1 MYQLMD
7 RLNKKAA
14 SLAITPCFLAF
25 FDLSAAAAEYK
36 LYINKDQS
44 TSNVIV
50 FEDNLSATVKHTNE
64 GMELTLPGVAVSLDC
79 KNSDGSNST
88 GSCVIAVGADAG
100 STAGGSTSGGSTSGG
115 STAGGSTSGGSTSGG
130 STTGECVTTS
140 WNDCSGSTSGGS
152 TSGGSTSGGSTSG
165 GSTSGGS
172 TSGGS
177 TSGGSTSGGSVGCA
191 GGGDVTCGE
200 LDYGSGGNSATGR
213 TTRLKL
219 EPGRTTAFPFSV
231 VPGDYYGQVGI
242 VPTSSPFPDDASQV
256 RMWWSTEAG
265 GKPLSDSLCQQNLG
279 REGTI
284 WWRQTKVISFGCSI
298 PNQKAT
304 LFLNLKLC
312 ISDRLDASC
321 SAPGAK
327 DGSESAEVYISG
339 AIKR

>member
-100 STAGGSTSGGSTSGG
+100 STAGGSTSGGST
-115 STAGGSTSGGSTSGG
+115 
-130 STTGECVTTS
+130 TGECVTTS

-177 TSGGSTSGGSVGCA
+177 TSGGSVGCA
-191 GGGDVTCGE
+191 GGGDVTCGQ

>member
-7 RLNKKAA
+7 RLNKKVA

-25 FDLSAAAAEYK
+25 FDLSAVAAEYK

-115 STAGGSTSGGSTSGG
+115 STSGGSTSGGSTS
-130 STTGECVTTS
+130 GECVTTS

-172 TSGGS
+172 
-177 TSGGSTSGGSVGCA
+177 VGCA
-191 GGGDVTCGE
+191 AGGDVTCGE
-200 LDYGSGGNSATGR
+200 RNYGSGGSDATGR

-219 EPGRTTAFPFSV
+219 EPGRITAFPFSV

-242 VPTSSPFPDDASQV
+242 VPTSSPFPDDGSEV

-265 GKPLSDSLCQQNLG
+265 GKPISDPLCQQNLG

-312 ISDRLDASC
+312 ISDRLDTSC
-321 SAPGAK
+321 SGPGAR
-327 DGSESAEVYISG
+327 DGSETADVYISG

>member
-1 MYQLMD
+1 M
-7 RLNKKAA
+7 
-14 SLAITPCFLAF
+14 
-25 FDLSAAAAEYK
+25 
-36 LYINKDQS
+36 
-44 TSNVIV
+44 
-50 FEDNLSATVKHTNE
+50 
-64 GMELTLPGVAVSLDC
+64 
-79 KNSDGSNST
+79 
-88 GSCVIAVGADAG
+88 
-100 STAGGSTSGGSTSGG
+100 
-115 STAGGSTSGGSTSGG
+115 
-130 STTGECVTTS
+130 
-140 WNDCSGSTSGGS
+140 
-152 TSGGSTSGGSTSG
+152 
-165 GSTSGGS
+165 
-172 TSGGS
+172 
-177 TSGGSTSGGSVGCA
+177 
-191 GGGDVTCGE
+191 TCGE

>member
-100 STAGGSTSGGSTSGG
+100 STAGGSTSGGST
-115 STAGGSTSGGSTSGG
+115 
-130 STTGECVTTS
+130 TGECVTTS
-140 WNDCSGSTSGGS
+140 WNDCS
-152 TSGGSTSGGSTSG
+152 

-284 WWRQTKVISFGCSI
+284 
-298 PNQKAT
+298 
-304 LFLNLKLC
+304 
-312 ISDRLDASC
+312 DRKS
-321 SAPGAK
+321 
-327 DGSESAEVYISG
+327 VV
-339 AIKR
+339 